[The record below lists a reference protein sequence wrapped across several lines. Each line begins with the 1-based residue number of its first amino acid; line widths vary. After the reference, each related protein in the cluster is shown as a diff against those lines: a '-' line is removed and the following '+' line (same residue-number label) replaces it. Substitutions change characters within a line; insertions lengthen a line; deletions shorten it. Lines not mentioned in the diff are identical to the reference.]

1 MTAALFDVDGLRHP
15 DTYPEPRTD
24 DEKLLD
30 NHRRICQSVHPG
42 DLAPRFLG
50 RLVWVRCWATL
61 TGVTSQPNQYG
72 DIRYTL
78 HATDADGKYIRSSGW
93 MPNNL
98 IAVKRNEE
106 K

>member
-15 DTYPEPRTD
+15 DTYPEPQTKD
-24 DEKLLD
+24 DEQLD
-30 NHRRICQSVHPG
+30 NYRRSCQSLAPG

-61 TGVTSQPNQYG
+61 TAVTSEVNQYG
-72 DIRYTL
+72 DLRYTL
-78 HATDADGKYIRSSGW
+78 HTTDPDGKHIRSTGW
-93 MPNNL
+93 MPTNQ

-106 K
+106 Q